1 MAKQK
6 KKELEGPCYKS
17 CPERIQL
24 CISDDETHYDEPVTN
39 MEDVTWA
46 SDSPVA
52 CTVEYVRLDVVGKLC
67 LKNRAEGQQAGYVE
81 GLSEGAYRRD
91 V

>member
-6 KKELEGPCYKS
+6 TELEGPCYKS

-24 CISDDETHYDEPVTN
+24 CISDDVGDYNEPVTN

-52 CTVEYVRLDVVGKLC
+52 CTVEYVRLDVVDKLISEAFARWVKAGC
-67 LKNRAEGQQAGYVE
+67 GVQA
-81 GLSEGAYRRD
+81 
-91 V
+91 